1 MLQGAERLVK
11 VPGSKLVWIQDTE
24 CLTFTSRKLD
34 GRLSQHSAK
43 VLEINEVWLKPLIT
57 LVCGGCDKC

>member
-11 VPGSKLVWIQDTE
+11 VPDSEFARIQDTE

-43 VLEINEVWLKPLIT
+43 VFEINEVWLKPLIT
-57 LVCGGCDKC
+57 LVCGGCEKC